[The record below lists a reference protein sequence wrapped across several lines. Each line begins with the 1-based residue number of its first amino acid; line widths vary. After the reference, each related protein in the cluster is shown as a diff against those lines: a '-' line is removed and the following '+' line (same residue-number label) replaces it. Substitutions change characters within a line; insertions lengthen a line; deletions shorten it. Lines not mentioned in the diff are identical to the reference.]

1 MGKAGGMSGQW
12 LGTYSGSTGGGKIII
27 NIDERELNY
36 QGVAY
41 LHAEDKTLPSTAA
54 FFKTPNKDGK
64 CGFRTDALLPIDPVS
79 GNTVLWDAIKDRYPP
94 NVIFSKYADV
104 TSTVEQDSL
113 TLTWISDIGGTGNCV
128 LPRSRA
134 GDPSELVAQIK
145 SWVDYKQY
153 VSQLRNKRY
162 LFRGQNEPWRL
173 RTSFHRT
180 GRADLA
186 RFLREDVPV
195 LHRHLSARTRHVF
208 NLQIPDENGA
218 FFNLVQHHGYPTP
231 LLDWTYSPYVAAF
244 FAYRGIPRER
254 IVGAGSNDRVR
265 ILIFDQEQWKTDLQQ
280 LLLLA
285 APILNLSIG
294 EFMAIENERMIP
306 QQAAST
312 LSSVDDIEAYI
323 MSKESET
330 KKYLWASDMPLVE
343 RDQVMH
349 ELNYMGITAGS
360 LFPGLDGAC
369 EELTERNF
377 HL

>member
-1 MGKAGGMSGQW
+1 MRKAEGMSGQW
-12 LGTYSGSTGGGKIII
+12 IGDYTGSTGGGKIII
-27 NIDERELNY
+27 NIDERESNY
-36 QGVAY
+36 QGVVY
-41 LHAEDKTLPSTAA
+41 LHADDKTLPTTAA
-54 FFKTPNKDGK
+54 FFSTPNKDRK
-64 CGFRTDALLPIDPVS
+64 CGFRTVAMMVIDPAS
-79 GNTVLWDAIKDRYPP
+79 GNPVFWDAVKDRFPA
-94 NVIFSKYADV
+94 NLIFSKYADA
-104 TSTVEQDSL
+104 TAALEKDSL
-113 TLTWISDIGGTGNCV
+113 ALTWTSDVGGTGNCV

-134 GDPSELVAQIK
+134 GDPSELVPQIK
-145 SWVDYKQY
+145 SWDEYKQY

-162 LFRGQNEPWRL
+162 LFRGQNGPWRL

-186 RFLREDVPV
+186 RFLRDDVPV
-195 LHRHLSARTRHVF
+195 LHRHLSARTKHVF

-218 FFNLVQHHGYPTP
+218 FFNLIQHHGYPTP

-254 IVGAGSNDRVR
+254 VVGADSNAKVR
-265 ILIFDQEQWKTDLQQ
+265 ITIFDQERWKTDLQQ

-285 APILNLSIG
+285 APFLNLSVG
-294 EFMAIENERMIP
+294 EFIAIENERMIP

-323 MSKESET
+323 KSKESES
-330 KKYLWASDMPLVE
+330 KKYLWAIDLPLVE

-377 HL
+377 QL